1 MGLFSKFFGK
11 RSEPASNEQ
20 LPVVHIPDS
29 DERMNWAI
37 EKARSSM
44 HYFQECLLS
53 PTPAQQYFSV
63 KVLIDDGNNREH
75 IWLTTPSFDD
85 EGNLYGEV
93 GNKPVYVNAVSI
105 NQRIGID
112 PRFITDWMII
122 ENGRLIG
129 GYTIRAIREG
139 LPGHEL
145 SEFDRQVGLY
155 IDEGID
161 YFSHDF
167 STPEGAILCLEDA
180 YDEQDIEKAVSC
192 KNFYE
197 EARLLLEKM
206 NDRFSSPEIIETT
219 ADVLRLSFIK
229 NLEEEGFPVFHN
241 LLRAFPERKKVTG
254 NLYLITEVC
263 IFPDGG
269 KSRQQL
275 YTFRD
280 EDGWKVLNVA
290 EE

>member
-1 MGLFSKFFGK
+1 MGLFSRLFGK
-11 RSEPASNEQ
+11 RSELASSDQ
-20 LPVVHIPDS
+20 LPVVNVPDS

-37 EKARSSM
+37 EKARATM
-44 HYFQECLLS
+44 HHFQDCLS
-53 PTPAQQYFSV
+53 APTPEQQYFSV
-63 KVLIDDGNNREH
+63 KVLIDDGINREH

-93 GNKPVYVNAVSI
+93 GNKPVYVSSVNI

-112 PRFITDWMII
+112 PQFITDWMII

-139 LPGHEL
+139 LPEHEVAD
-145 SEFDRQVGLY
+145 FDRQVGLY

-161 YFSHDF
+161 HFAHDF

-180 YDEQDIEKAVSC
+180 YDEHDIEKAISC

-197 EARLLLEKM
+197 EAKLLLKKM
-206 NDRFSSPEIIETT
+206 NDRFNSPEIVEAT
-219 ADVLRLSFIK
+219 AEVLRLSFIK
-229 NLEEEGFPVFHN
+229 NLEENGFPVFHN
-241 LLRAFPERKKVTG
+241 LQRAFPERTKVTED
-254 NLYLITEVC
+254 LYIITEYC

-290 EE
+290 E

>member
-1 MGLFSKFFGK
+1 MGLFSKLFGK
-11 RSEPASNEQ
+11 RSELASNEQ
-20 LPVVHIPDS
+20 LPVVHIPDT

-37 EKARSSM
+37 EKARATM
-44 HYFQECLLS
+44 HYFQDCLLS

-63 KVLIDDGNNREH
+63 KVLIDDGSNREH

-93 GNKPVYVNAVSI
+93 GNKPVYVSAVSI

-139 LPGHEL
+139 LPDHEL
-145 SEFDRQVGLY
+145 ADFDRQVGLY
-155 IDEGID
+155 IDEGVD
-161 YFSHDF
+161 YFIHDF

-180 YDEQDIEKAVSC
+180 YDEQDIGKAVSC

-197 EARLLLEKM
+197 EARLLLMKM

-229 NLEEEGFPVFHN
+229 NLEEQGFPIFHH
-241 LLRAFPERKKVTG
+241 LLRAFPERKKVTE
-254 NLYLITEVC
+254 NLYIITEVC

-280 EDGWKVLNVA
+280 EEGWKVLNVA